1 MLIRSN
7 NYPILIGGEL
17 MKLVTL
23 TALLNTKKDI
33 LDSLDYAY
41 TFLDKKLDFKAFSCT
56 EDMER
61 FANSQDENV
70 EQIVLKKFNGKK
82 SLFIR
87 THIYDAV
94 IVYDGY
100 GFLTTSYWL
109 RRKPQLIEKVDLETE
124 IDYTKFKEEIL
135 RLFAEAN
142 EDTKKLAS

>member
-1 MLIRSN
+1 
-7 NYPILIGGEL
+7 

-41 TFLDKKLDFKAFSCT
+41 TFLDEKLDFKAFSCA
-56 EDMER
+56 EDVER
-61 FANSQDENV
+61 YVNSKDESIEHV
-70 EQIVLKKFNGKK
+70 AIKKFNGKK
-82 SLFIR
+82 SIFVSTR
-87 THIYDAV
+87 MYDAV

-100 GFLTTSYWL
+100 SFLTTSYWL
-109 RRKPQLIEKVDLETE
+109 RRKLQPIEKVDLESE
-124 IDYTKFKEEIL
+124 IDYSEFKEEIL

>member
-1 MLIRSN
+1 
-7 NYPILIGGEL
+7 

-23 TALLNTKKDI
+23 TALLNTKKDV

-41 TFLDKKLDFKAFSCT
+41 TFLDEKLDFKAFSCT

-61 FANSQDENV
+61 YANSKDETLEHV
-70 EQIVLKKFNGKK
+70 AIKKFNGKK
-82 SLFIR
+82 SIFVS
-87 THIYDAV
+87 THTYDAV

-100 GFLTTSYWL
+100 SFLTTSYWL
-109 RRKPQLIEKVDLETE
+109 RRKPQK
-124 IDYTKFKEEIL
+124 IDPSYQPDYKNLKKELL

>member
-1 MLIRSN
+1 
-7 NYPILIGGEL
+7 

-23 TALLNTKKDI
+23 TALLNSKKDI

-41 TFLDKKLDFKAFSCT
+41 TFLNENLDFKAFLCT

-61 FANSQDENV
+61 FANSQDENI

-82 SLFIR
+82 SLFVS

-100 GFLTTSYWL
+100 NFLTTSYWL
-109 RRKPQLIEKVDLETE
+109 RRKLQPIEKVDLETE

-135 RLFAEAN
+135 KLFAEAN

>member
-7 NYPILIGGEL
+7 NYPIPKGGEL

-41 TFLDKKLDFKAFSCT
+41 TFLDEKLDFKSFSSA
-56 EDMER
+56 DDVER
-61 FANSQDENV
+61 YANSKGENV

-82 SLFIR
+82 SLFVVTDVYNAI
-87 THIYDAV
+87 

-100 GFLTTSYWL
+100 KFLTTSYRL
-109 RRKPQLIEKVDLETE
+109 KQKPQPIDPNYQP
-124 IDYTKFKEEIL
+124 DYTNLKEELL

-142 EDTKKLAS
+142 EDTQKLAS

>member
-7 NYPILIGGEL
+7 KYPITKGGEL

-41 TFLDKKLDFKAFSCT
+41 TFLDEKLDFKTFSSA
-56 EDMER
+56 DNVER
-61 FANSQDENV
+61 YANSKGENV

-82 SLFIR
+82 SLFIV
-87 THIYDAV
+87 TDVYNAI

-100 GFLTTSYWL
+100 KFLTTSYRL
-109 RRKPQLIEKVDLETE
+109 KQKPQPIDPHYQP
-124 IDYTKFKEEIL
+124 DYTNLKEELL

-142 EDTKKLAS
+142 EDTQKLAS